1 MIMLKKA
8 SECYKYVHQQYVDP
22 FKLFS
27 NDVEKMGFFSRNGK
41 KTKMLL
47 HIIEKTKIFGKLLAH
62 LTSSVIWKIFELF

>member
-47 HIIEKTKIFGKLLAH
+47 HIIENDKNLWQNTGPSHVFRYMENI
-62 LTSSVIWKIFELF
+62 